1 MSNLSNYAN
10 SKAKARCNNCRGEVN
25 HDILHE
31 IKVPDGEV
39 YYSSEFWETK
49 RYAVLRC
56 CGCENVIFRLEE
68 DSADH
73 GWPTYYYYPPY
84 IHRQQPIWLNKYSR
98 NDDLQD
104 IRSLMKEI
112 YAALHAN
119 CIKLATMGIRALI
132 EHIMIKKVGDNKTF
146 TKNLDEFANQGY
158 ISNEQKKIIT
168 AVIEAGNATIH
179 RSYSP
184 SLKELENC
192 MDIAENLI
200 ETIFIHSNQ
209 AKTFSEKIP
218 PRPSKSNDVKS

>member
-1 MSNLSNYAN
+1 
-10 SKAKARCNNCRGEVN
+10 
-25 HDILHE
+25 
-31 IKVPDGEV
+31 
-39 YYSSEFWETK
+39 
-49 RYAVLRC
+49 
-56 CGCENVIFRLEE
+56 
-68 DSADH
+68 
-73 GWPTYYYYPPY
+73 
-84 IHRQQPIWLNKYSR
+84 
-98 NDDLQD
+98 
-104 IRSLMKEI
+104 MKEI

-132 EHIMIKKVGDNKTF
+132 ENIMIKKVGDNKTF